1 MMLST
6 SLTSSETMLQLSLKD
21 MELVSLILKNLPQ
34 NSKLM
39 PTFSINKL
47 YKNLLNS
54 ANPNQLMMLPYNGMM
69 MPQIMIKEHL
79 DLLTDMPVLEKETLD
94 KE

>member
-1 MMLST
+1 MLST